1 MIETRITEMF
11 DIKYPII
18 QGGLQGLGT
27 SSLVSAVSNAGGLG
41 LITAGSYSSKKDM
54 LQDIEKTRTI
64 TSRPFGMNAA
74 IGIRRPMD
82 EFIEG
87 AIEAK
92 LPIVF
97 TSGNN
102 PQQYIEQLK
111 NNDIK
116 VVHVVPSIRFAKK
129 AEAIGCDAV
138 VVVGYECGGHPGQD
152 DITTMMLT
160 QRAVQELSIPVIAA
174 GGISTGKSALAAFA
188 LGAQGVQMGTRFLTS
203 KEVGLHPSVK
213 EQILQLQEMDTI
225 LVKQSIKKTARVM
238 KTENALALRA
248 LEEGGA
254 TLEEIMPYINGES
267 YQQLIYEG
275 RLDQGVMAL
284 GQSIGL
290 VNEIKTVKEI
300 FQEIIH
306 EYNEQLNFLYA
317 ARQLPLKTV
326 F

>member
-1 MIETRITEMF
+1 MSETRITEMF
-11 DIKYPII
+11 GIQYPII

-27 SSLVSAVSNAGGLG
+27 SALVSAVSNAGGLG

-54 LQDIEKTRTI
+54 LQDIEKTRSL
-64 TSRPFGMNAA
+64 TSKPFGMNAA

-87 AIEAK
+87 AVEAEI
-92 LPIVF
+92 PVVF

-111 NNDIK
+111 NKGIK

-174 GGISTGKSALAAFA
+174 GGISTGKAALAAFA
-188 LGAQGVQMGTRFLTS
+188 LGAQGVQMGTRFLAS
-203 KEVGLHPSVK
+203 KEVGLHPKVK
-213 EQILQLQEMDTI
+213 EQILTLQETDTV
-225 LVKQSIKKTARVM
+225 LVKKSIKKTARVM
-238 KTENALALRA
+238 KTENALALQA
-248 LEEGGA
+248 LEESGA
-254 TLEEIMPYINGES
+254 ALEDIMPYINGES

-275 RLDQGVMAL
+275 NLDKGVMAL

-290 VNEIKTVKEI
+290 INELKTVKEI
-300 FQEIIH
+300 FEEIVG
-306 EYNEQLNFLYA
+306 EYNEQLDFLNA
-317 ARQLPLKTV
+317 ARKSPVKTV

>member
-11 DIKYPII
+11 GIKYPII

-54 LQDIEKTRTI
+54 LQDIEKTRTL
-64 TSRPFGMNAA
+64 TSNPFGMNAA

-92 LPIVF
+92 LPAVF

-111 NNDIK
+111 NNGIK

-188 LGAQGVQMGTRFLTS
+188 LGAEGVQMGTRFLTS
-203 KEVGLHPSVK
+203 TEVGLHPSVK
-213 EQILQLQEMDTI
+213 ERILKLQETDTV
-225 LVKQSIKKTARVM
+225 LVKKSIKKTARVM

-254 TLEEIMPYINGES
+254 TLEEIMPYISGES

-275 RLDQGVMAL
+275 KLDQGVIAL

-290 VNEIKTVKEI
+290 VNEIKTVNEI
-300 FQEIIH
+300 FHEIIN

-317 ARQLPLKTV
+317 ARKPSLKTV

>member
-11 DIKYPII
+11 GIKYPII

-54 LQDIEKTRTI
+54 LQDIEKTRTL
-64 TSRPFGMNAA
+64 TSNPFGMNAA

-92 LPIVF
+92 LPAVF

-111 NNDIK
+111 NNGIK

-203 KEVGLHPSVK
+203 TEVGLHPSVK
-213 EQILQLQEMDTI
+213 ERILKLQETDTV
-225 LVKQSIKKTARVM
+225 LVKKSIKKTARVM

-254 TLEEIMPYINGES
+254 TLEEIMPYISGES

-275 RLDQGVMAL
+275 KLDQGVIAL

-290 VNEIKTVKEI
+290 VNEIKTVNEI
-300 FQEIIH
+300 FHEIIN
-306 EYNEQLNFLYA
+306 EYNEQLNSLYA
-317 ARQLPLKTV
+317 ARQTSLKTV

>member
-11 DIKYPII
+11 GIEYPII

-27 SSLVSAVSNAGGLG
+27 SRLVSAVSEAGGLG
-41 LITAGSYSSKKDM
+41 LITAGSYANKKDM
-54 LQDIEKTRTI
+54 LKDIEKARSL
-64 TSRPFGMNAA
+64 TSKPFGMNAA

-92 LPIVF
+92 VPVVF

-102 PQQYIEQLK
+102 PHQYVEQLK
-111 NNDIK
+111 NNGIK
-116 VVHVVPSIRFAKK
+116 IVHVVPSVRFAKK
-129 AEAIGCDAV
+129 AESIGCDAV

-174 GGISTGKSALAAFA
+174 GGISTGKAALAAFA
-188 LGAQGVQMGTRFLTS
+188 LGAQGIQMGTRFLTS
-203 KEVGLHPSVK
+203 KEVGLHPLVK
-213 EQILQLQEMDTI
+213 EQILKLQETDTV
-225 LVKQSIKKTARVM
+225 LVKKSIRKTARVM
-238 KTENALALRA
+238 KTENALALLA
-248 LEEGGA
+248 LEESGA
-254 TLEEIMPYINGES
+254 PLEEIMPFISGDS

-275 RLDQGVMAL
+275 KLDKGVMAL

-290 VNEIKTVKEI
+290 VNELKTVNEI
-300 FQEIIH
+300 FEEIIT
-306 EYNEQLNFLYA
+306 EYNEQLDFLYG
-317 ARQLPLKTV
+317 ARKSPLKTV